1 VLITN
6 NTGPAH
12 IAAAV
17 GTPVVDVYALTNPQ
31 HTPWR
36 VSSRVLSFDVPCK
49 NCFKSVC
56 PHGHNDCLRRIEP
69 EAVARAAFELL
80 DERARGMPP
89 AISRVDI
96 RSGGN

>member
-1 VLITN
+1 
-6 NTGPAH
+6 
-12 IAAAV
+12 
-17 GTPVVDVYALTNPQ
+17 
-31 HTPWR
+31 
-36 VSSRVLSFDVPCK
+36 
-49 NCFKSVC
+49 
-56 PHGHNDCLRRIEP
+56 LRRIEP